1 MNRTVKRKEK
11 SGEIVAY
18 SELAIRQNHALLEY
32 CRTSM
37 SALAGCTAGIL
48 GLTSYQGFVF
58 YVLTAVLLW
67 LLLLFQ
73 AGPSWNKFFR
83 SRLPILTGSL
93 TGGLFTYILFWT
105 FIYGMV
111 HVY

>member
-1 MNRTVKRKEK
+1 
-11 SGEIVAY
+11 
-18 SELAIRQNHALLEY
+18 
-32 CRTSM
+32 M
-37 SALAGCTAGIL
+37 SSLAGCTAGIL

-58 YVLTAVLLW
+58 YVLTAFVLWFLI
-67 LLLLFQ
+67 LFQ
-73 AGPSWNKFFR
+73 AGPAWNKYFR